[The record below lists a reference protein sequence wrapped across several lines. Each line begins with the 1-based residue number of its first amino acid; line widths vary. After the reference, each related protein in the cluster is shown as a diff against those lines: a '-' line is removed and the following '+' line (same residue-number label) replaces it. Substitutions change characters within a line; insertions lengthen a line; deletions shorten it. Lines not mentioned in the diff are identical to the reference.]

1 MFWGSSKGVSWKFQ
15 AIFKGV
21 SWKFH
26 GRRSFKDVLRVFHD
40 FQGCFQSISR
50 KFQWNLQ
57 GVSKSFILHDTHHSF
72 LSRKRACF
80 PLTGGGGG
88 RRLVEN
94 YPFFFLNPS
103 LGKAEQ
109 YFMAMTPPLTRWQ
122 MAIMSKS
129 IRGAVNKETV
139 YLNTSL
145 AAPGALAHRL
155 QRCTACNTSPPN
167 LSKMADGVWKGV

>member
-1 MFWGSSKGVSWKFQ
+1 MFST
-15 AIFKGV
+15 
-21 SWKFH
+21 
-26 GRRSFKDVLRVFHD
+26 
-40 FQGCFQSISR
+40 
-50 KFQWNLQ
+50 N
-57 GVSKSFILHDTHHSF
+57 
-72 LSRKRACF
+72 
-80 PLTGGGGG
+80 GGGGG

-94 YPFFFLNPS
+94 YPFFFNPS

-145 AAPGALAHRL
+145 AAPGAVAHRL
-155 QRCTACNTSPPN
+155 QRRTVCNTSPPA
-167 LSKMADGVWKGV
+167 LSKMADGVPN